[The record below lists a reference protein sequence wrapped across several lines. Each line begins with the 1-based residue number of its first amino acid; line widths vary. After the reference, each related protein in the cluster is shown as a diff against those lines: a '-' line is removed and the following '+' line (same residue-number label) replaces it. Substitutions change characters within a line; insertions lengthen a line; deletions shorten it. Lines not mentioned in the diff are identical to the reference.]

1 MNTSRL
7 WVLISIAPLVLAAGD
22 PSAALAQSPIKIGL
36 VQGFAGGEVYVVHAK
51 QVKRGFDLGLAY
63 ATSGKQELLGRKIE
77 VIAEDDQLKPD
88 VAAAEGHQAR
98 GRS

>member
-51 QVKRGFDLGLAY
+51 QLKRGFDLGLAY
-63 ATSGKQELLGRKIE
+63 ATSGKQELLGRKTE